1 MATISAKSTE
11 LREIREK
18 VEAGERLDLD
28 DGIALLES
36 HDVLELGAL
45 ADLARRLRGGTDD
58 VYFVNNLYLNHT
70 TICRVKCKFCAF
82 ARTSKQS
89 DAVIWDIDELVRHAQ
104 AVREHQDFTEIHMV
118 GGENPH
124 LDFQYYVDITRALKA
139 GLPGVQ
145 LKLFTAS
152 EIHHMTTLSGLDH
165 GEVLDQLIAA
175 GLDTL
180 PGGGAEVFAPRVRKI
195 IAPGK
200 EPGESWL
207 RTHRLAHER
216 GLKTHCTMLYN
227 HVETYEERIE
237 HLLALRDLQDDTG
250 GFMAFIPLPF
260 HPQNT
265 VFERRGWK
273 FSTGQDDLKMIAV
286 SRLMLDNIEH
296 VKAYW
301 IMISTPLAQ
310 VALSFGA
317 NDIQGTVVEEQ
328 IAHAAGA
335 VTPTEEKVEALVRVI
350 QEAGKVPVQRDTFYR
365 ELRRWDP

>member
-1 MATISAKSTE
+1 MAISLIRNSE
-11 LREIREK
+11 LQAIREK
-18 VEAGERLDLD
+18 VVAGERLDLD

-36 HDVLELGAL
+36 HDVLELGTL
-45 ADLARRLRGGTDD
+45 ADLARRQRGGTDE

-70 TICRVKCKFCAF
+70 TICRRKCKFCAF
-82 ARTSKQS
+82 ARTSKQA
-89 DAVIWDIDELVRHAQ
+89 DAVMWDIDELVAHAQ
-104 AVREHQDFTEIHMV
+104 EVQRHQDFTEIHMV

-124 LDFQYYVDITRALKA
+124 LDFQYYIDITKA
-139 GLPGVQ
+139 FKKGLPGVH

-152 EIHHMTTLSGLDH
+152 EIHHMTLLSGLDH
-165 GEVLDQLIAA
+165 GEVLDELIKA
-175 GLDTL
+175 GLDTM
-180 PGGGAEVFAPRVRKI
+180 PGGGAEIFAPRVRKI
-195 IAPGK
+195 IAPDK
-200 EPGESWL
+200 EPGMYWL

-237 HLLALRDLQDDTG
+237 HLLALRDLQDETG

-260 HPQNT
+260 HPANT

-301 IMISTPLAQ
+301 IMISTPIAQ

-317 NDIQGTVVEEQ
+317 NDIQGTVVEEK

-335 VTPTEEKVEALVRVI
+335 VTPTEEKVEALVHVI
-350 QEAGKVPVQRDTFYR
+350 QEAGKIPIRRDTFYN
-365 ELRRWDP
+365 ELQRWDR

>member
-1 MATISAKSTE
+1 MATVLTRHSA
-11 LREIREK
+11 LAPIREK
-18 VEAGERLDLD
+18 VLAGERLDID

-36 HDVLELGAL
+36 EDLLEIGAL
-45 ADLARRLRGGTDD
+45 ADTARRLRGGGDE
-58 VYFVNNLYLNHT
+58 VYFVANLYLNHT

-82 ARTSKQS
+82 ARTSKQE
-89 DAVIWDIDELVRHAQ
+89 DAVIWDIGDLVAHAQ
-104 AVREHQDFTEIHMV
+104 TLRAKQDFTEIHMV

-124 LDFQYYVDITRALKA
+124 LDLDYYLDITRALRE
-139 GLPGVQ
+139 GLPGVH

-152 EIHHMTTLSGLDH
+152 EIHHITKLSGLDH
-165 GEVLDQLIAA
+165 GEVLRLLVEA

-180 PGGGAEVFAPRVRKI
+180 PGGGAEVFSPRVRKI

-200 EPGESWL
+200 EPAEYWL
-207 RTHRLAHER
+207 KTHRLAH
-216 GLKTHCTMLYN
+216 GMGIKTHATMLYN

-265 VFERRGWK
+265 VFERRGWR
-273 FSTGQDDLKMIAV
+273 FTTGQDDLKMIAV
-286 SRLMLDNIEH
+286 SRLMLDNIEN

-301 IMISTPLAQ
+301 IMMSTPIAQ
-310 VALSFGA
+310 IALSMGA
-317 NDIQGTVVEEQ
+317 NDIQGTVVEEK

-335 VTPTEEKVEALVRVI
+335 VTPTEEKLETLARVVA
-350 QEAGKVPVQRDTFYR
+350 EAGKIPVQRDTFYR
-365 ELRRWDP
+365 EIRRF

>member
-1 MATISAKSTE
+1 MAISTRTPLQE
-11 LREIREK
+11 VRDK
-18 VEAGERLDLD
+18 VVAGERLDLD
-28 DGIALLES
+28 DGITLLES
-36 HDVLELGAL
+36 HDILELGEL
-45 ADLARRLRGGTDD
+45 ADLARRQRGGTDD
-58 VYFVNNLYLNHT
+58 VFFVNNLYLNYT

-82 ARTSKQS
+82 ARTSKQP
-89 DAVIWDIDELVRHAQ
+89 DAVMWDIGDLVRHAQ
-104 AVREHQDFTEIHMV
+104 QVREHQEFTEIHMV

-124 LDFQYYVDITRALKA
+124 LDFSYYTDITRALKE

-152 EIHHMTTLSGLDH
+152 EIHHMTRSCDMTH
-165 GEVLDQLIAA
+165 EQVLRALIDA

-180 PGGGAEVFAPRVRKI
+180 PGGGAEVFSPRVRKI

-200 EPGESWL
+200 EPGEQWL
-207 RTHRLAHER
+207 ETHRIAHGL

-237 HLLALRDLQDDTG
+237 HLLALRDLQDETG

-286 SRLMLDNIEH
+286 SRLMLDNIDH

-317 NDIQGTVVEEQ
+317 NDIQGTVVEEK

-335 VTPTEEKVEALVRVI
+335 VTPTEEKIADLVRVI
-350 QEAGKVPVQRDTFYR
+350 REAGKVAVQRDTFYR
-365 ELRRWDP
+365 ELRRWD